1 MVRMTFVGARRVGLF
16 VWLTLLVSG
25 CASIL
30 GNDYEMEQDDA
41 AVGTGASGSRTATS
55 TGGAG
60 GTGGSQAASGAAGS
74 LAGGASGGGGSDVT
88 AGASGA
94 GGAITGGASGATGTG
109 GGAGLDPDAGDS
121 TVTPPDSSVADAG
134 STDAPSDRS
143 QGGDGP
149 IGSDAA
155 DVARFDASDAGG
167 AVDAPVCN
175 PLNGSCGGGGL
186 TCNAGFASCNGNV
199 SDGCECA
206 TSGCCGASC
215 QIQHV
220 TCMLLGN
227 PATPCTDGT
236 GQYFYDCVSQG
247 TINGAQATKACT
259 AGTGASSCTTYTCT
273 GAGSPQVLCGYD
285 GVGNCVCWQFTGTN
299 AGRVFKSTSST
310 CFCPGSAAPTW
321 N

>member
-30 GNDYEMEQDDA
+30 GNDYEMEQGDA

-74 LAGGASGGGGSDVT
+74 VAGGASGAGGSQVT

-109 GGAGLDPDAGDS
+109 GSAGLDPDAGDS
-121 TVTPPDSSVADAG
+121 NVTPPDSSVADA
-134 STDAPSDRS
+134 PSDRS
-143 QGGDGP
+143 QGGD
-149 IGSDAA
+149 AV
-155 DVARFDASDAGG
+155 DVARIDASDAGSAG
-167 AVDAPVCN
+167 DAPVCN

-220 TCMLLGN
+220 ACMLNGN
-227 PATPCTDGT
+227 PATPCIDGT
-236 GQYFYDCVSQG
+236 GIHFTIAFPKERSTAPGDQG
-247 TINGAQATKACT
+247 VHRGDRSEFVYYLYVHRVDEPAGPLRLRRCRQLRVLGVHRPEAGARFQEHHPDLLLPSS
-259 AGTGASSCTTYTCT
+259 ASS
-273 GAGSPQVLCGYD
+273 P
-285 GVGNCVCWQFTGTN
+285 
-299 AGRVFKSTSST
+299 
-310 CFCPGSAAPTW
+310 APPP
-321 N
+321 